1 MNARLEIIMECLEVS
16 LMNKINTII
25 WGRKFELDV
34 IIKVFENSSITKEQN
49 NAINEFSKINDFNDS
64 LDSVK
69 QYVLN
74 NGGIE
79 NGIKNIDNI
88 FKYVMPKCIYVPK
101 TNKRTVAIMC
111 DYKFDPEHG
120 IAVVYEDEKYN
131 SVGEEGIVL

>member
-1 MNARLEIIMECLEVS
+1 
-16 LMNKINTII
+16 MNKINTII

-79 NGIKNIDNI
+79 NGIKNIDNQFGYEKI
-88 FKYVMPKCIYVPK
+88 FK
-101 TNKRTVAIMC
+101 
-111 DYKFDPEHG
+111 
-120 IAVVYEDEKYN
+120 
-131 SVGEEGIVL
+131 